1 MNNVLTLKNIGKS
14 YKQYPSK
21 FSRLVEWGM
30 PFLGLRH
37 KKKWVIR
44 NINLE
49 VKQGETVG
57 IIGVNGAGKST
68 LLKMITGTTQP
79 SEGEV
84 ICVGRIAALL
94 ELGMGFHPD
103 FTGRQNVFMS
113 GQLLGLSN
121 ETISELMEEILS
133 FADIGDYVD
142 MPCRVYS
149 SGMQVRLA
157 FSIATA
163 VRPDILIVDE
173 ALSVGDV
180 AFQAKCFRRISNY
193 KEEGT
198 TILFVTHALDDIVKH
213 CHRAILLDSGSVAM
227 SGEPREVVN
236 EFRDRLFGKS
246 KKKEIDLSKKNVD
259 LDDDELSTIDIF
271 HTKPLY
277 QTIEHRWGTR
287 AAEITDFTIKSNGSL
302 YPTSLIGGEV
312 VEIKFR
318 CVFHQD
324 IDSPIFGIL
333 LKTPDGINLY
343 GASSRELMRDSIGLA
358 KSGSAI
364 DFTFKLKINFNTGPI
379 LISVGLTHCD
389 EYGNDEPLDRR
400 YDAVIINVDNEK
412 RFIGLVDAETECVI
426 EVKNEFN
433 C

>member
-1 MNNVLTLKNIGKS
+1 MSNVLTLQNIGKS

-21 FSRLVEWGM
+21 FSRLIEWVM
-30 PFLGLRH
+30 PFLGARH

-44 NINLE
+44 NITFD
-49 VKQGETVG
+49 VKQGETIG

-84 ICVGRIAALL
+84 VCVGRIAALL

-113 GQLLGLSN
+113 GQLLGLNN
-121 ETISELMEEILS
+121 ETISELMTEILS
-133 FADIGDYVD
+133 FADIGEYVD

-180 AFQAKCFRRISNY
+180 AFQAKCFRRINDF
-193 KEEGT
+193 KEQGT

-213 CHRAILLDSGSVAM
+213 CHRAILLDSGSIAM

-246 KKKEIDLSKKNVD
+246 KKKTIGDLSVSSDSGNG
-259 LDDDELSTIDIF
+259 ELSRTDVF
-271 HTKPLY
+271 HTQPLY
-277 QTIEHRWGTR
+277 QKIEHRWGVRT
-287 AAEITDFTIKSNGSL
+287 AEITDYMIKNNGES
-302 YPTSLIGGEV
+302 YPVSVAGGDT

-318 CVFHQD
+318 CVFYQN
-324 IDSPIFGIL
+324 IKSPIFGIL

-343 GASSRELMRDSIGLA
+343 GASSRELMDDQIGLIMA
-358 KSGSAI
+358 GAAV
-364 DFTFKLKINFNTGPI
+364 DFTFKLKLNFNTGPI
-379 LISVGLTHCD
+379 LLSVGLTHCD

-400 YDAVIINVDNEK
+400 YDAILINVDNEK

-426 EVKNEFN
+426 EVIE
-433 C
+433 

>member
-1 MNNVLTLKNIGKS
+1 MSNVLTLQNIGKS

-21 FSRLVEWGM
+21 FSRLIEWVM
-30 PFLGLRH
+30 PFLGARH

-44 NINLE
+44 NITFN
-49 VKQGETVG
+49 VKQGETIG

-84 ICVGRIAALL
+84 VCVGRIAALL

-113 GQLLGLSN
+113 GQLLGLNN
-121 ETISELMEEILS
+121 ETISELMTEILS
-133 FADIGDYVD
+133 FADIGEYVD

-180 AFQAKCFRRISNY
+180 AFQAKCFRRINNF
-193 KEEGT
+193 KEQGT

-213 CHRAILLDSGSVAM
+213 CHRAILLDSGSIAM

-246 KKKEIDLSKKNVD
+246 KKKTIGALSVTSD
-259 LDDDELSTIDIF
+259 SGDGELSRTDIF
-271 HTKPLY
+271 HTQPLY
-277 QTIEHRWGTR
+277 QKIEHRWGVR
-287 AAEITDFTIKSNGSL
+287 SAEITDYMIKSNGES
-302 YPTSLIGGEV
+302 YPVSVAGGDT

-318 CVFHQD
+318 CVFYQD
-324 IDSPIFGIL
+324 INSPIFGIL

-343 GASSRELMRDSIGLA
+343 GASSRELMESPIGLIVA
-358 KSGSAI
+358 GAAV

-379 LISVGLTHCD
+379 LLSVGLTHCD

-400 YDAVIINVDNEK
+400 YDAILINVDNEK

-426 EVKNEFN
+426 EVIE
-433 C
+433 